1 MHFRIGMIIGGC
13 LSATLVFAAGF
24 SDIKNSSFQ
33 NAVEYLQGKGVIGGY
48 PDGTFGPN
56 FALNRAELLKMLVL
70 SKEENP
76 QVTQYHNCFP
86 DVTQEWFAPYVCYAK
101 EQGWIS
107 GYADGSFKPG
117 QTVKTEEAIKML
129 IESYGYHANQSSSV
143 GAYADANPSA
153 WYAPYVNIVKQMN
166 IIENVDNTIGI
177 GHPMTRGSASDMIYR
192 GILARRQGN
201 SFRTGR
207 FRGGVVTRGGGPENP
222 IITFN
227 DIVKTYGDSSFT
239 LSALSNSTG
248 HITYASSD
256 TSVATINGSTVS
268 IIGAGSTTLTAT
280 QEPEGRFSGGTAVA
294 RLTVNGIAPTITF
307 GNLTKS
313 YIDPNFTLAPTSNS
327 AGAFTFSSGNIDLVT
342 IAGSTADIVGYYGT
356 TTISASQAA
365 SGNYAAGSAS
375 MTLTVFLTYCIA
387 SPCIAGTCVPTL
399 QGALTDDN
407 FICTDCADGY
417 SGTLCEEYADNCS
430 SLGYCNSGD
439 CVADSDGGHCE
450 NCAPC
455 LTGDRC
461 QTAIINCEAQAPMI
475 LACVDPAMSL
485 VD

>member
-1 MHFRIGMIIGGC
+1 MHFRIGCFIGAC
-13 LSATLVFAAGF
+13 LSTTLVLAAGF
-24 SDIKNSSFQ
+24 SDIQHSRYQ
-33 NAVEYLQGKGVIGGY
+33 NAIEYLQGKGIIAGY
-48 PDGTFGPN
+48 ADGSFGADLPV
-56 FALNRAELLKMLVL
+56 NRAELLKMLVL
-70 SKEENP
+70 SKEEHP
-76 QVTQYHNCFP
+76 SMEQYHDCFP
-86 DVTQEWFAPYVCYAK
+86 DVAQEWFAPFVCYAK
-101 EQGWIS
+101 EKEWVS
-107 GYADGSFKPG
+107 GYPDGLFKPG

-129 IESYGYHANQSSSV
+129 IKSYGYRANQSSSV
-143 GAYADANPSA
+143 GAYADADPSA
-153 WYAPYVNIVKQMN
+153 WYAPYMNIVKQMN
-166 IIENVDNTIGI
+166 IMDDVDNTIGI
-177 GHPMTRGSASDMIYR
+177 GHPMTRGTASDMMYR

-201 SFRTGR
+201 AFHTGR
-207 FRGGVVTRGGGPENP
+207 FRGAVVTRGGGPENP

-248 HITYASSD
+248 HITYTSSD

-268 IIGAGSTTLTAT
+268 IIGTGSTTLTAT
-280 QEPEGRFSGGTAVA
+280 QAPEGRFSGGIAVA

-313 YIDPNFTLAPTSNS
+313 HIDANFTLAPTSNS
-327 AGAFTFSSGNIDLVT
+327 AGAFTFSSGDTGLVT

-375 MTLTVFLTYCIA
+375 MTLTVFFTYCIA

-407 FICTDCADGY
+407 FICTDCVDGY

-430 SLGYCNSGD
+430 SLGYCNSGECIPD
-439 CVADSDGGHCE
+439 ANGGSCA

-461 QTAIINCEAQAPMI
+461 QTAIINCEAQVPMI
-475 LACVDPAMSL
+475 LACVDPVMSRIY
-485 VD
+485 